1 VVLRLIIKGAKDDE
15 AVMCTS
21 STTYA
26 IKYVS
31 TSNTVLL
38 IPPAQ
43 HTAPQPESSGDGIVC
58 IEPASAGVVATASG
72 LIELVETAP
81 RLDKLKTL
89 LNQRPYTEDLDE
101 EQVVHSTL
109 SSDTL
114 CNWLFP
120 CCVHI

>member
-1 VVLRLIIKGAKDDE
+1 MTLSDVFRLTIKGEKDDE
-15 AVMCTS
+15 AVLCTS

-26 IKYVS
+26 VKYVS

-43 HTAPQPESSGDGIVC
+43 YTDGHAP
-58 IEPASAGVVATASG
+58 ATAGVVATASG

-81 RLDKLKTL
+81 RLDKLKSL

-101 EQVVHSTL
+101 EQVL
-109 SSDTL
+109 PL
-114 CNWLFP
+114 L
-120 CCVHI
+120 HISVIYFENLDSMHV